1 MDKKLNE
8 LKSYLDYEFSSSC
21 ETGQDY
27 KVFERKYINYLKLV
41 CNVCGWEFVKAN
53 KNHYCFTAFIK
64 NNQNNFV
71 YVSISDVRWNKDWY
85 YHVLIRTAEH
95 SKDYKGGPNHYAAL
109 PTLQVGI
116 DCLFQR

>member
-8 LKSYLDYEFSSSC
+8 LKSYLDYEFSSGC

-53 KNHYCFTAFIK
+53 KNHY
-64 NNQNNFV
+64 
-71 YVSISDVRWNKDWY
+71 
-85 YHVLIRTAEH
+85 
-95 SKDYKGGPNHYAAL
+95 
-109 PTLQVGI
+109 
-116 DCLFQR
+116 